1 MLVGGSRLESCTCA
15 AAGAW
20 AGCYEGPHDGWGWEG
35 SKRDKGG
42 WPLRQGHMCSE
53 DWRILQGSVVA
64 VLAVGFLSGES
75 CWGPLQRRSLGTT
88 DAGVTCFLPYS
99 YLSSYV
105 SALPVSRSGV
115 GGTKAGFSC
124 SASKAWGSWALEW
137 ETVVG
142 EFLLRRPRA
151 GVGNGAIQAEGSSSY
166 FPFLCGY
173 FLVFCS
179 TVLHNFLTQ
188 TPDIFQSCVCLWGSC
203 LIIGLC
209 WGTEAGVFYI
219 AILVTS
225 LLQSRSYYFYI
236 LFICTQRAISK
247 GK

>member
-75 CWGPLQRRSLGTT
+75 CWGPLQRRSLETT
-88 DAGVTCFLPYS
+88 DAGVPCFLPYY

-105 SALPVSRSGV
+105 SA
-115 GGTKAGFSC
+115 FSC
-124 SASKAWGSWALEW
+124 FSERGGRNQSGFLMQRLKSLGELGARVGDCGWRVSARASPGWCGKWGDP
-137 ETVVG
+137 G
-142 EFLLRRPRA
+142 RRK
-151 GVGNGAIQAEGSSSY
+151 
-166 FPFLCGY
+166 
-173 FLVFCS
+173 
-179 TVLHNFLTQ
+179 
-188 TPDIFQSCVCLWGSC
+188 
-203 LIIGLC
+203 
-209 WGTEAGVFYI
+209 
-219 AILVTS
+219 
-225 LLQSRSYYFYI
+225 
-236 LFICTQRAISK
+236 LFILPFFVWLFSSFLFHCVAQFSYADSRYLPELRLFV
-247 GK
+247 G